1 MTSPFIAAIETRLRQ
16 AGYDVSLN
24 VELPA
29 AAESGA
35 RHGYVPVRAALV
47 AARFYF
53 CWKCFSY
60 ISQNI
65 FVAELPDAGA
75 AQLDNLSAAG
85 AAFSRQKHSPLSYLT
100 AEEKSW
106 SRMGPGGTAQRIKAR
121 GSYIVIPVVI
131 TKAPRPDILAS
142 CADQAA
148 ADHADVSFAGR
159 YRCRQ
164 RDPLLLPRPRRL
176 GRRRSFRDAFS
187 GVAIHRACGRS
198 RGNDGVMER

>member
-1 MTSPFIAAIETRLRQ
+1 MRWPVIAAIEQRLRQ

-29 AAESGA
+29 PVEPGA
-35 RHGYVPVRAALV
+35 RGGHAPVRPAIV
-47 AARFYF
+47 ASKFYF

-60 ISQNI
+60 VSQNI

-85 AAFSRQKHSPLSYLT
+85 AAFSRQKHSPVSYLT

-131 TKAPRPDILAS
+131 TQAPRPDILAS
-142 CADQAA
+142 CATK
-148 ADHADVSFAGR
+148 
-159 YRCRQ
+159 
-164 RDPLLLPRPRRL
+164 PRL
-176 GRRRSFRDAFS
+176 T
-187 GVAIHRACGRS
+187 
-198 RGNDGVMER
+198 

>member
-35 RHGYVPVRAALV
+35 WHGYVPVRAALV

-60 ISQNI
+60 VSQNI

-121 GSYIVIPVVI
+121 GSYI
-131 TKAPRPDILAS
+131 
-142 CADQAA
+142 QAA

>member
-85 AAFSRQKHSPLSYLT
+85 AAFSRQKHSPVSYLT

-131 TKAPRPDILAS
+131 TQAPRPDILAS
-142 CADQAA
+142 CAAKPRLTMPMFRLPVVIDADSGTLSYYRGHAVWGGGVLSEMRSVVSQFIAPAVAVAA
-148 ADHADVSFAGR
+148 TMA
-159 YRCRQ
+159 
-164 RDPLLLPRPRRL
+164 
-176 GRRRSFRDAFS
+176 
-187 GVAIHRACGRS
+187 
-198 RGNDGVMER
+198 